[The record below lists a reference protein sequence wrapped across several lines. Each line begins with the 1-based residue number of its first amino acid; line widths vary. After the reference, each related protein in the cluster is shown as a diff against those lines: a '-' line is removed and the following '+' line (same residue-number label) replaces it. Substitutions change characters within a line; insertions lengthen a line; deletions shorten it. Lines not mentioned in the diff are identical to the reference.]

1 MSTGQAPSL
10 MLDLA
15 ASQIRDRQRHARERA
30 QLGVARRRRHPHR
43 VLPARAR

>member
-15 ASQIRDRQRHARERA
+15 NAQIRDHQRHSRERA
-30 QLGVARRRRHPHR
+30 DRATVRRFRLHR
-43 VLPARAR
+43 GPATRAR

>member
-15 ASQIRDRQRHARERA
+15 NSQIRDRQRDARERA
-30 QLGVARRRRHPHR
+30 DRDTVRRHR
-43 VLPARAR
+43 LLLTPATRAR

>member
-15 ASQIRDRQRHARERA
+15 TSQIRERQRGSRERA
-30 QLGVARRRRHPHR
+30 QLGVARRSRHPFR
-43 VLPARAR
+43 LLATRAG

>member
-15 ASQIRDRQRHARERA
+15 NSQIRDRQRHARERA
-30 QLGVARRRRHPHR
+30 DRDTVRRTRL
-43 VLPARAR
+43 LPTLATRAR

>member
-15 ASQIRDRQRHARERA
+15 NSQIRDRQRHARERA
-30 QLGVARRRRHPHR
+30 DRDTVR
-43 VLPARAR
+43 RARLLPTRATRAR